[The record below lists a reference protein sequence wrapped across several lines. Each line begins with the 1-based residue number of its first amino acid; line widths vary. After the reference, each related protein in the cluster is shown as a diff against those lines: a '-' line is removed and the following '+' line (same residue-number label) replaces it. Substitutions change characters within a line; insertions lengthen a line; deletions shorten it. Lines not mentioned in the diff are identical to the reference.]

1 MIQDLVEL
9 GAALVKRFFLEK
21 ESEKEECKKFP
32 DMFPDEVVL
41 GLMRAVDAL
50 FEDVDYEK
58 MAEFINEKLEK
69 EYNSKKKVTSKEVK
83 KAVWAFK
90 KLAYEHLLKR
100 ELPEDIFP
108 ELVLRPKEKSLEVS
122 IGIHELR
129 VKVLL
134 DTWEAKILE
143 PQLPE
148 SPSDP
153 SNHKLK
159 SEQ

>member
-1 MIQDLVEL
+1 
-9 GAALVKRFFLEK
+9 
-21 ESEKEECKKFP
+21 
-32 DMFPDEVVL
+32 
-41 GLMRAVDAL
+41 LMRAVDAL
-50 FEDVDYEK
+50 LENIDYTELSK
-58 MAEFINEKLEK
+58 ALNEKLEEEGIEAK
-69 EYNSKKKVTSKEVK
+69 KRITPEDAKKVVL
-83 KAVWAFK
+83 AFK

-134 DTWEAKILE
+134 DTWEVEILE

>member
-1 MIQDLVEL
+1 
-9 GAALVKRFFLEK
+9 
-21 ESEKEECKKFP
+21 
-32 DMFPDEVVL
+32 
-41 GLMRAVDAL
+41 VDAL

-134 DTWEAKILE
+134 DTWEVEILE